1 MKIVILGEVAAY
13 VLFSNANLFQ
23 IYAYVNQSIT
33 LLINKQ
39 MQKKL

>member
-1 MKIVILGEVAAY
+1 MKIVLLGEVAAY
-13 VLFSNANLFQ
+13 VLFRNANLFQ